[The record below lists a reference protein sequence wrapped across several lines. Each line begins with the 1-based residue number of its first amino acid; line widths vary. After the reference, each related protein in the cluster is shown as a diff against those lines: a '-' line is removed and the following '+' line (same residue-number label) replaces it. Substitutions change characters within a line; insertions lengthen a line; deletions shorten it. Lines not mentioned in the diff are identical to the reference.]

1 MLPAGKHKDQK
12 EKKFEL
18 LNCSHIYISTSKHSI
33 SCQIMWSSV
42 YFKVKIL
49 TDYGSNDRIKVSK
62 DFPQQ
67 CDRVIKIC
75 IF

>member
-1 MLPAGKHKDQK
+1 
-12 EKKFEL
+12 
-18 LNCSHIYISTSKHSI
+18 
-33 SCQIMWSSV
+33 MWSSV